1 VRIPNASPSPS
12 RMRVEYE
19 RNYYESK
26 RPCGPFGPVQPAL
39 EWSALT
45 GLEGK
50 VSAR

>member
-1 VRIPNASPSPS
+1 
-12 RMRVEYE
+12 MRVEYG

-26 RPCGPFGPVQPAL
+26 RLCGPFESVQPAL